1 MQNCV
6 DQGVGWVGGFDRLWM
21 KRNCPCFTPSR
32 IVLADSARE
41 TVSLS
46 RLTMLSTHFCLVSSK
61 RPYDIHVTWFDWFLH
76 RKGDSTALQY
86 IVIHVFIAT
95 GQILKQNW
103 KLKWNHLWEQ
113 GGPLVFRGPTQLIGR
128 IVSGLYNASIVF
140 TSSGLLT
147 IANVLLSQLDSGTE
161 SVWFVSESFCE
172 AVQSI
177 NWK

>member
-6 DQGVGWVGGFDRLWM
+6 NQGVGWVGGFDRLWM

-86 IVIHVFIAT
+86 IIIHVFIAT

-103 KLKWNHLWEQ
+103 NEIIFESKGAPWCF
-113 GGPLVFRGPTQLIGR
+113 GGPTQLIGR
-128 IVSGLYNASIVF
+128 IDSGLYNASIVF

-147 IANVLLSQLDSGTE
+147 AANVLLSQLDSGTE